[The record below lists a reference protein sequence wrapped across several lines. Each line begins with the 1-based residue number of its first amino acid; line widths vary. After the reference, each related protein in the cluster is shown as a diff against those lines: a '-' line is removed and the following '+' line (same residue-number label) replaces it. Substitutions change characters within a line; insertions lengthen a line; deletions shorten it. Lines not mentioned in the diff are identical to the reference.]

1 LIVGFL
7 LPIPPLRASGNKNH
21 DENPPLPAPHKWPT
35 KADKE
40 GIFRRLLC
48 PVKSPCLPLLKKGE
62 INEFIIPSLKKGE
75 IDILIIFLMPA
86 PL

>member
-1 LIVGFL
+1 
-7 LPIPPLRASGNKNH
+7 
-21 DENPPLPAPHKWPT
+21 LPAPHKWPT

-48 PVKSPCLPLLKKGE
+48 PVKSPCLPLLTKGE

-75 IDILIIFLMPA
+75 IDVPIILP
-86 PL
+86 PLEKGGRGDFRSTYSTN